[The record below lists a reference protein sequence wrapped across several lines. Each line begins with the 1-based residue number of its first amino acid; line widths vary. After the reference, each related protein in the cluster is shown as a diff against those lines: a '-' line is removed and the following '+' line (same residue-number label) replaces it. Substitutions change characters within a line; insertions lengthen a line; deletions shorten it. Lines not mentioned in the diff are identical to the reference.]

1 MTEPEPTEPLSPVEN
16 DNDVKENELT
26 KEEEEEEVKD
36 EEENQIEEE
45 SSGSVSPSLPAT
57 EENEAE
63 EAQGYQVDSQADFS
77 IHGLKSL
84 SVEDSVNSGALDQKP
99 PARQTLP
106 LEEEAAADLQVHDE
120 IVARTDEKESE
131 SKIQEEGENIVL
143 TASNFVNH
151 GLAQWEKNRQQ
162 WLTLNR
168 SDTDSSAK
176 PAATPLDVDEIIDV
190 IFASPRQWRDAGGPQ
205 KFPQPVPLPQMV
217 DILQDLWEAEGLE
230 T

>member
-1 MTEPEPTEPLSPVEN
+1 MTEPELLEPSLELKDDSETKEDEVTKGEDQKEKDGEEKQAEVESLGSDSPSRVPTDEN
-16 DNDVKENELT
+16 DD
-26 KEEEEEEVKD
+26 
-36 EEENQIEEE
+36 
-45 SSGSVSPSLPAT
+45 
-57 EENEAE
+57 AE

-77 IHGLKSL
+77 LHGLKSL
-84 SVEDSVNSGALDQKP
+84 SIEDSSGALDQKP
-99 PARQTLP
+99 PARQTPATAIEGLT
-106 LEEEAAADLQVHDE
+106 ADE
-120 IVARTDEKESE
+120 IVAREKESE
-131 SKIQEEGENIVL
+131 RKEEKIEETVL
-143 TASNFVNH
+143 SANNFVNH
-151 GLAQWEKNRQQ
+151 GLAQWEKNRQH

-205 KFPQPVPLPQMV
+205 KFPQAVPLPQMV